1 MRDRLA
7 EKYANEEVHRAF
19 LAFYQCQPPIHKPAP
34 KPVRPGLSQSKA
46 ASTKDVPVV
55 PKITISHIREM
66 AKLLDEK
73 ISEYELSEMLAEAD
87 KDGDG
92 EISEQ
97 DFLRVM
103 KRTDIY

>member
-1 MRDRLA
+1 MAD
-7 EKYANEEVHRAF
+7 KYATNEMHRAF
-19 LAFYQCQPPIHKPAP
+19 LSFYQCLPPMNKPVQ
-34 KPVRPGLSQSKA
+34 KPVRPGLTQPKTTSSSKQA
-46 ASTKDVPVV
+46 PAV

-97 DFLRVM
+97 DFLRIM